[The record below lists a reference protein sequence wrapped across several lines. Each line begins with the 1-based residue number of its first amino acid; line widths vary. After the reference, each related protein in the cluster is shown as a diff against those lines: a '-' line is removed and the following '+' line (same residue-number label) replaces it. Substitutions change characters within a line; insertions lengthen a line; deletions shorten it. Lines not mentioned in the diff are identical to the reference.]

1 MDPKHLETNRILWN
15 KKTEIHKDAEFYN
28 LKGFLKGESSLREIE
43 LTALKNRVAGKS
55 VLHLQC
61 HFGQDTLSLARLGA
75 KATGVDFSETSIA
88 LGCSLNEQLGLDAHF
103 LVSDIYSLPKNLMGQ
118 FDFIFTS
125 YGVLTWLPDLDRW
138 AEVVAHF
145 LKPGGTFYMAEFHPT
160 FYMYDHEQKKIG
172 YRYFDHINPYE
183 EVEQGTYADTKADIA
198 QREYFWSHS
207 LASVFQSLLKQKLQ
221 VIDFQEFDFS
231 PYNCFPHMQAVG
243 PNKFVYGDLDN
254 RMPHVFSLEM
264 KK

>member
-1 MDPKHLETNRILWN
+1 MEQKYLDTNRILWD

-28 LKGFLKGESSLREIE
+28 LKGFLEGETSLKEIE
-43 LTALKNRVAGKS
+43 LAALKDRVAGKS

-75 KATGVDFSETSIA
+75 EATGVDFSETSIA
-88 LGCSLNEQLGLDAHF
+88 LGRSLNEQLGLDARF
-103 LVSDIYSLPKNLMGQ
+103 VVSDIYSLPEKLAGQ

-138 AEVVAHF
+138 AQVVAHF
-145 LKPGGTFYMAEFHPT
+145 LKPGGIFYIAEFHPT
-160 FYMYDHEQKKIG
+160 LYMYDHEKQKIG
-172 YRYFDHINPYE
+172 YRYFDHIDPYE
-183 EVEQGTYADTKADIA
+183 EIEQGTYADTNADIA

-207 LASVFQSLLKQKLQ
+207 LATVIQSLLKQKLQ

-231 PYNCFPHMQAVG
+231 PYNCFPHMQEVES
-243 PNKFVYGDLDN
+243 NRFVYGDLDN

-264 KK
+264 RK